1 MKPWRDLVDLITQT
15 PRSPVR
21 QMVFYY
27 ALLFAVGALLVTYV
41 PQVREAMLGNLFAQV
56 TGPTSLREVV
66 QESPITT
73 PVAVGLTMVILMT
86 GTLLLTIPVSWGFM
100 AIRERAGFDQSVVQT
115 IVILPTVVA
124 AIMMIVQHSL
134 ALAFALAG
142 VAAAVRF
149 RNTLKDVADAT
160 YIFLAIGVGIAAGV
174 GALAAAAVMS
184 VIFNFASVL
193 LWRCDYGRCPT
204 TLAVA
209 TVDEVRARVRK
220 GQLSIRVKDA
230 AAARTGVE
238 DALDRTTRK
247 WKLNRIEP
255 VADGGATLLYRV
267 RLKKSRP
274 PSTVVDQIVA
284 GDAGVVSAAFDLAG
298 AARGG

>member
-1 MKPWRDLVDLITQT
+1 MRSWRDLVDLITQV
-15 PRSPVR
+15 PRAPRR
-21 QMVFYY
+21 QMFFYY

-41 PQVREAMLGNLFAQV
+41 PLVRETVFGNLFAQV
-56 TGPTSLREVV
+56 TGPTSLREAV
-66 QESPITT
+66 QEIPITA
-73 PVAVGLTMVILMT
+73 PVTAALTMVIVMI

-160 YIFLAIGVGIAAGV
+160 YVFLAIGLGIAAGA

-184 VIFNFASVL
+184 VIFNFFSVV
-193 LWRCDYGRCPT
+193 LWGCDYGRCPS

-230 AAARTGVE
+230 VVARSGVE
-238 DALDRTTRK
+238 DVLDRATRK
-247 WKLNRIEP
+247 WKLDRIEP

-267 RLKKSRP
+267 RLKKARP

-284 GDAGVVSAAFDLAG
+284 GDAGVVSAAFDLVG

>member
-1 MKPWRDLVDLITQT
+1 MKSWRDLVDLITQV

-21 QMVFYY
+21 QIVFYY

-41 PQVREAMLGNLFAQV
+41 PQVREAMLGNLFTQV
-56 TGPTSLREVV
+56 TGPTSLREAVREV
-66 QESPITT
+66 PVA

-100 AIRERAGFDQSVVQT
+100 AIRQRAGFDQSVVQT

-124 AIMMIVQHSL
+124 AIMMIVQYSL

-209 TVDEVRARVRK
+209 TADEARAPVRR

-230 AAARTGVE
+230 AVARSGVE
-238 DALDRTTRK
+238 DALDRATKK

-284 GDAGVVSAAFDLAG
+284 EGAGVVSAAFDLAG
-298 AARGG
+298 AASHA